1 MRVVCCSTVVVVVI
15 KFDYHQLFSFTL
27 REYLIKCLSSLYGRQ
42 FTVEMTSELSKQRT
56 KGLPSRMGSTGGEGC
71 WMICPPDPL
80 MTLGQRFHKNNS
92 VGNRRECDVIDGV
105 GITPP
110 SPRPAGLAA
119 AGDLKAG
126 APRALSTIYL
136 NFLRPKCSPRHRFQR
151 YITYDDMIWGTPSL
165 GGCLNARGVAK
176 I

>member
-1 MRVVCCSTVVVVVI
+1 
-15 KFDYHQLFSFTL
+15 
-27 REYLIKCLSSLYGRQ
+27 
-42 FTVEMTSELSKQRT
+42 MTSELSKQRT

-126 APRALSTIYL
+126 APRPLSTNGAQRGAL
-136 NFLRPKCSPRHRFQR
+136 PAVSSLRLDVCNSPSEADRRLWQSNDWQLRPFEGLSSTMTADASGRGYFDPMHQLDGITIADGIEAGSTITRHSRR
-151 YITYDDMIWGTPSL
+151 
-165 GGCLNARGVAK
+165 RE
-176 I
+176 